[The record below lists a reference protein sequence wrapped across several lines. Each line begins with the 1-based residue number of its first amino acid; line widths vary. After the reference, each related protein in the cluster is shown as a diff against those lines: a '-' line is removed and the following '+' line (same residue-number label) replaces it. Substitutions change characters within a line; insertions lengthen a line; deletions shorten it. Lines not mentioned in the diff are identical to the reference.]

1 MSRLLSATLVL
12 ALATAPALA
21 QRGGRGFGG
30 GARMGH
36 GPSVGFRSHSGFGF
50 SGSHFGGGVVF
61 RGPGFRGN
69 HVHNFPRFHRPY
81 LFYGYYG
88 AYGYPSYAYY
98 PYAFAYDS
106 YYPSSVYD
114 ANSDRDYQQYRQ
126 LSNEVNDLSSEVR
139 DLRDENDQ
147 LRYDLEKRRYAEV
160 SQPPQTSPRAV
171 PNSITAAPKT
181 VLVFRDGRK
190 QEVANYA
197 IAGQTLWILS
207 EKAAQKI
214 ALSELDIA
222 RTKAENEER
231 GVEFGYG
238 DAR

>member
-1 MSRLLSATLVL
+1 MSRLISATLLL
-12 ALATAPALA
+12 ALAALPVSA
-21 QRGGRGFGG
+21 QMRGGRGFGG
-30 GARMGH
+30 GIRGGH
-36 GPSVGFRSHSGFGF
+36 GPAVGFRSHSGFGF
-50 SGSHFGGGVVF
+50 NGNHFGGGTHFIF
-61 RGPGFRGN
+61 RGPGFRGSRI
-69 HVHNFPRFHRPY
+69 HNFVRFHRPY
-81 LFYGYYG
+81 IY
-88 AYGYPSYAYY
+88 YGYPSYSYY
-98 PYAFAYDS
+98 PYAFGAYYSSYPQSVYDS
-106 YYPSSVYD
+106 Y
-114 ANSDRDYQQYRQ
+114 SDRDYQRYRQ
-126 LSNEVNDLSSEVR
+126 LSNDVNDLSSEVR

-147 LRYDLEKRRYAEV
+147 LRYDLEKRRYSEEA
-160 SQPPQTSPRAV
+160 QPPQSSMRAV
-171 PNSITAAPKT
+171 PNSTTAGRKT

-231 GVEFGYG
+231 GVEFGYS